1 MEPVISIAGLG
12 SYLPGEDLD
21 VGFFRLEDESP
32 AARSPLLAPPR
43 TRHHV
48 GREERAGAMVHRAA
62 QPMFERLGVDPAQGV
77 DLLITN
83 TLLPDTPITGCGAEA
98 AHLLGCNPDWVVDL
112 HNGGCGS
119 FAYMLKLAN
128 AIVAGGGARNALLA
142 NVQNTAGQL
151 FMQPEVRAT
160 PQCAVP
166 GDGCGV
172 AYVTAGEGSP
182 VLGFETRNEPSYA
195 EDMGLRLV
203 DGRKYWEPGTSE
215 MSVSFEDDKRREIV
229 ERGNRLVPEVVS
241 ELCRAIGVSPGDI
254 DVLITNQPNRV
265 YLRNWRRALDIEPER
280 HVDTFDEFGNLYGAG
295 LPVTFEHATR
305 TGVVR
310 DGNLVVLSGFA
321 HAGDF
326 TAAAAVRWRA
336 PDAA

>member
-1 MEPVISIAGLG
+1 VQSTISIAGLG
-12 SYLPGEDLD
+12 SYLPGDELD
-21 VGFFRLEDESP
+21 VDFFGASDDSP

-43 TRHHV
+43 KRHHV
-48 GREERAGAMVHRAA
+48 GREERAGAMVDRAA
-62 QPMFERLGVDPAQGV
+62 RPMFERLGVDPAGNV

-119 FAYMLKLAN
+119 FAYMLKLAQ
-128 AIVAGGGARNALLA
+128 AIVSGGGARTALLA

-151 FMQPEVRAT
+151 FMQPEVRET

-172 AYVTAGEGSP
+172 AYVTADGGSP
-182 VLGFETRNEPSYA
+182 VLGVETRNEPAYA
-195 EDMGLRLV
+195 DDMGLRLV

-215 MSVSFEDDKRREIV
+215 MSVSFEESKRREIV
-229 ERGNRLVPEVVS
+229 ERGNRLVPEVVGD
-241 ELCRAIGVSPGDI
+241 LCRRIGVSPGDI

-280 HVDTFDEFGNLYGAG
+280 HVDTFDQFGNLYGAG
-295 LPVTFEHATR
+295 LPVTLAHATT
-305 TGVVR
+305 TGAVG
-310 DGNLVVLSGFA
+310 DGDLVVVSGFA

-326 TAAAAVRWRA
+326 AAAAALRWRA
-336 PDAA
+336 PDQA